1 MTVFSSPSPSTR
13 RHVFVPLAALLAS
26 FACVAEPAAAA
37 DSPWASFDKL
47 RASLERGGPQT
58 VRFTQTFLPAGFEQ
72 GETETGT
79 LAISLPKCLRW
90 DYGEPFPKSFLLCQD
105 IVYYWNPGETR
116 GHRYPVEN
124 EEAPGLDFFLLTTD
138 DLRLRY
144 NATARREG
152 GGLRVQLLPIRPT
165 DDVVSLEVLLDANA
179 ARVLRLSYQDS
190 EGNTTRFE
198 LSDYRPGAE
207 PGTFVPPAGV
217 EWEEP

>member
-1 MTVFSSPSPSTR
+1 
-13 RHVFVPLAALLAS
+13 
-26 FACVAEPAAAA
+26 
-37 DSPWASFDKL
+37 
-47 RASLERGGPQT
+47 

-79 LAISLPKCLRW
+79 LAISLPTCLRW

-105 IVYYWNPGETR
+105 TVYYWNPGEVR

-144 NATARREG
+144 NATAE
-152 GGLRVQLLPIRPT
+152 QLDGRLHVHLQPIRPT
-165 DDVVSLEVLLDANA
+165 DDVVSLEVLLDPRTD
-179 ARVLRLSYQDS
+179 RVLRLSYEDA

-198 LSDYRPGAE
+198 LEGYQPGAD
-207 PGTFVPPAGV
+207 PGLFEPPAGV

>member
-1 MTVFSSPSPSTR
+1 MLVIASLLPP
-13 RHVFVPLAALLAS
+13 RHRKPTSFAAFLALALAAAPS
-26 FACVAEPAAAA
+26 VAA
-37 DSPWASFDKL
+37 DSPWTVFDKL
-47 RASLERGGPQT
+47 RGSLASAGPQS
-58 VRFTQTFLPAGFEQ
+58 VRFTQTFLPAGFDQ

-90 DYGEPFPKSFLLCQD
+90 DYGEPFPKSFLLCQET
-105 IVYYWNPGETR
+105 VYYWNPGETR

-144 NATARREG
+144 NATAEQEDD
-152 GGLRVQLLPIRPT
+152 GLHVQLSPIRPT
-165 DDVVSLEVLLDANA
+165 DDVVALEVLLDAKA
-179 ARVLRLSYQDS
+179 GRVKRLSYQDS

-198 LSDYRPGAE
+198 LADYRPGVE

>member
-1 MTVFSSPSPSTR
+1 MLAFPSSSPETR
-13 RHVFVPLAALLAS
+13 HHPTLLAALVALAIS
-26 FACVAEPAAAA
+26 AAPATAA
-37 DSPWASFDKL
+37 DSPWRVFEQL
-47 RASLERGGPQT
+47 RGALQRTGPQT

-79 LAISLPKCLRW
+79 LAISLPDCLRW

-105 IVYYWNPGETR
+105 TVYYWNPGEVR

-144 NATARREG
+144 NATADQVDEG
-152 GGLRVQLLPIRPT
+152 LHVLLQPIRPT
-165 DDVVSLEVLLDANA
+165 DDVVSLEVLLDAKA
-179 ARVLRLSYQDS
+179 ERVLRLAYQDA
-190 EGNTTRFE
+190 EGNSTRFE
-198 LSDYRPGAE
+198 LSDYRAGTEDGLFE
-207 PGTFVPPAGV
+207 PPPNI